1 MVFVLDW
8 LHFWW
13 FYTSEFDEFIFVGL
27 VFEAVWHVGS
37 PGGRGREERPGWIFY
52 TLQSCHTMDT
62 KPYHAKAEHTLPH
75 FGTLL
80 YNIAI
85 PYYATYSSSK

>member
-80 YNIAI
+80 YV
-85 PYYATYSSSK
+85 